1 MLVFAN
7 GERERALLEGV
18 PRAGDYI
25 RLTRMTPQDLSLL
38 VEQVLWSEVESTA
51 VEATI
56 TVAVTPHGRSGVE
69 SVEAAPVDESPE
81 KPE

>member
-18 PRAGDYI
+18 PRQGDHI
-25 RLTRMTPQDLSLL
+25 RLTRMTPEDPSLC
-38 VEQVLWSEVESTA
+38 VDQVLWSEVESTTA

-56 TVAVTPHGRSGVE
+56 TVAVTPYEKLAEKSA
-69 SVEAAPVDESPE
+69 EADSPE